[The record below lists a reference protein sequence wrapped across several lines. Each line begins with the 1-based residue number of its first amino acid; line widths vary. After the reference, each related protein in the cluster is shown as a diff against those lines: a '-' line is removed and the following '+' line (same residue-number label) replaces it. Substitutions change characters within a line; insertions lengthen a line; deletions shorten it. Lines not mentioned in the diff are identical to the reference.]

1 MRIYVCDQR
10 HLPCLLYQVENLRKQ
25 ALAAV
30 GVRQFSDE
38 GAFYDDM
45 ASTRLILPD
54 VICSHCQV
62 LHLY

>member
-1 MRIYVCDQR
+1 MYCTSLLARITT
-10 HLPCLLYQVENLRKQ
+10 LLHQVENLRKQ

-38 GAFYDDM
+38 GAYSDDI
-45 ASTRLILPD
+45 ATTRLILPD

-62 LHLY
+62 NDI